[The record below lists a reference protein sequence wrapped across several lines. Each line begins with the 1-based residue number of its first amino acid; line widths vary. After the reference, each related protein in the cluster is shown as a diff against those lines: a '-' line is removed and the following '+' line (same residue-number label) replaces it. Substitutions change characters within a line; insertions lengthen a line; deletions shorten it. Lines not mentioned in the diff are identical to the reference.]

1 MSTRKGSSPGGSR
14 NKRPV
19 QENGILPAGARGER
33 RETLTQLNRIAENVP
48 GILYQ
53 FLRKKDGSYGCPFVS
68 DSVRAMGLDPRE
80 VMDETGRIFDLVHPE
95 DLPGMFSSIE
105 ESARGLADWR
115 WEGRL
120 VIDGKTAWY
129 RGASRPRRLKNGDI
143 LWDGLMLDVTDE
155 VRLQEKKREAEE
167 AFRNIVERTKE
178 GVYRSTPEGRFIMA
192 NEAFARMIGYDSP
205 GELMESVVHIGR
217 QVYVD
222 SADRE
227 ASIRKVLEEGHGEM
241 EIQIKCRDGKRKWVL
256 NSVRVIRDGEGRV
269 SFFEGIVKDI
279 SERKAV
285 EESLRRSQERYR
297 VLLENLPVVT
307 YSYLPAY
314 PIREL
319 IVGGWVEKLTG
330 YTEDELVGEP
340 SLLHDMMH
348 PQDREVLLGKFTSDV
363 RAASA
368 GERVYRILDR
378 RGVQKW
384 VRDCYRFDRD
394 ENGAV
399 VRVYGLLEDI
409 SLRRET
415 EEALREKE
423 EKLSIILAS
432 MNDMITVTDLRGG
445 VQFVTPSCEP
455 ISGYRPEELVGRD
468 CMEQVHPDD
477 RERLSGVVQ
486 RMREGEKMITRYRVR
501 HRDGR
506 YLWVDNSGVPIRD
519 RDGIVTGVV
528 SVHRDITEQV
538 RAEEA
543 LVESEA
549 SYRNIVEH
557 AVEGIFQTTSDGTF
571 ISANAALARMTGYGS
586 AKEMLEDVSSSVR
599 DFYADPADRVR
610 HLDLLETEGLAMNFE
625 FPARRKGGSVFWVSA
640 NTRAVKGP
648 DGTTAFYEGR
658 VEDITARKR
667 VEQELEAYKDN
678 LEKVMEQRTAEL
690 RDRERELRQKT
701 RYLEEANVALRVLLA
716 QREKDTREIQEAVLS
731 NVREFV
737 IPQVEKL
744 RLLLPDDGQRMFL
757 DVIGKNLETVVSP
770 YINILK
776 RMDERLTPQ
785 EIQVSNL
792 VRQGHSTK
800 TIAELMN
807 LSTRTVDC
815 HRANIRKKLGIHNR
829 KINLRV
835 RLSTLDS

>member
-1 MSTRKGSSPGGSR
+1 MSKRKGTSPRGSR
-14 NKRPV
+14 DRKPV
-19 QENGILPAGARGER
+19 RESGSLPAGFDGKHS
-33 RETLTQLNRIAENVP
+33 ETLKQLNRIAENVP

-95 DLPGMFSSIE
+95 DLPGMYSSIE
-105 ESARGLADWR
+105 ESARGFSDWR

-120 VIDGKTAWY
+120 VIGGKTAWY
-129 RGASRPRRLKNGDI
+129 RGASRPRKLKNGDI
-143 LWDGLMLDVTDE
+143 VWDGLMLDVTDE
-155 VRLQEKKREAEE
+155 VRLQEKTRKAEE

-178 GVYRSTPEGRFIMA
+178 GVYRSIPEGRYIMA
-192 NEAFARMIGYDSP
+192 NEAFARMLGYDSP
-205 GELMESVVHIGR
+205 GELMESVLDIGK

-222 SADRE
+222 SADRD
-227 ASIRKVLEEGHGEM
+227 ASIRKVLEKGHGEM
-241 EIQIKCRDGKRKWVL
+241 EIQIRCRDGRSRWVL
-256 NSVRVIRDGEGRV
+256 NSVRVVRDGEGRV

-285 EESLRRSQERYR
+285 EESLRRSEERCR
-297 VLLENLPVVT
+297 LLLDNLPVVT
-307 YSYLPAY
+307 YSYLPGHPA
-314 PIREL
+314 REL
-319 IVGGWVEKLTG
+319 FVGGWVETLTG
-330 YTEDELVGEP
+330 YTEEEFARDP
-340 SLLHDMMH
+340 SLVHDMMH
-348 PQDREVLLGKFTSDV
+348 PQDREELLGTFTSDLQG
-363 RAASA
+363 ASA

-378 RGVQKW
+378 RGVEKW

-394 ENGAV
+394 ENGKI
-399 VRVYGLLEDI
+399 VRVYGFLEDI
-409 SLRRET
+409 SLKRET

-423 EKLSIILAS
+423 EKLSIILS
-432 MNDMITVTDLRGG
+432 TMNDMIFVADLQGIFR
-445 VQFVTPSCEP
+445 FVTPSCES
-455 ISGYRPEELVGRD
+455 ISGYRPEDLVGRD
-468 CMEQVHPDD
+468 CMEHVHPDD
-477 RERLSGVVQ
+477 REGLSEVVQ

-506 YLWVDNSGVPIRD
+506 YFWVDNNGVTIRD
-519 RDGIVTGVV
+519 RDGVVTGII

-549 SYRNIVEH
+549 RYRNIVEH
-557 AVEGIFQTTSDGTF
+557 AVEGIFQTTPDGTF
-571 ISANAALARMTGYGS
+571 ISANAALARMAGYGS
-586 AKEMLEDVSSSVR
+586 AKEMLEDVTSSVT
-599 DFYADPADRVR
+599 DFYASPADRVR
-610 HLDLLETEGLAMNFE
+610 HLDFLEKEGLAINFE
-625 FPARRKGGSVFWVSA
+625 FPARRKDGSVFWVSA

-678 LEKVMEQRTAEL
+678 LEKVVEKRTAEL

-701 RYLEEANVALRVLLA
+701 RYLEEANVALRVILA
-716 QREKDTREIQEAVLS
+716 QREKDTREMQEAVLN

-737 IPQVEKL
+737 LPQVQKL
-744 RLLLPDDGQRMFL
+744 RLLLPDDGQRMCL
-757 DVIGKNLETVVSP
+757 EVIGKNLETVVSP
-770 YINILK
+770 YINIMK
-776 RMDERLTPQ
+776 RMDKRLTPQ

>member
-1 MSTRKGSSPGGSR
+1 
-14 NKRPV
+14 
-19 QENGILPAGARGER
+19 
-33 RETLTQLNRIAENVP
+33 
-48 GILYQ
+48 
-53 FLRKKDGSYGCPFVS
+53 
-68 DSVRAMGLDPRE
+68 
-80 VMDETGRIFDLVHPE
+80 
-95 DLPGMFSSIE
+95 
-105 ESARGLADWR
+105 
-115 WEGRL
+115 
-120 VIDGKTAWY
+120 
-129 RGASRPRRLKNGDI
+129 
-143 LWDGLMLDVTDE
+143 
-155 VRLQEKKREAEE
+155 E

-178 GVYRSTPEGRFIMA
+178 GVYRSIPEGRYIMA
-192 NEAFARMIGYDSP
+192 NEAFARMLGYDSP
-205 GELMESVVHIGR
+205 GELMESVLDIGK

-222 SADRE
+222 SADRD
-227 ASIRKVLEEGHGEM
+227 ASIRKVLEKGHGEM
-241 EIQIKCRDGKRKWVL
+241 EIQIRCRDGRSRWVL
-256 NSVRVIRDGEGRV
+256 NSVRVVRDGEGRV

-285 EESLRRSQERYR
+285 EESLRRSEERCR
-297 VLLENLPVVT
+297 LLLDNLPVVT
-307 YSYLPAY
+307 YSYLPGHPA
-314 PIREL
+314 REL
-319 IVGGWVEKLTG
+319 FVGGWVETLTG
-330 YTEDELVGEP
+330 YTEEEFARDP
-340 SLLHDMMH
+340 SLVHDMMH
-348 PQDREVLLGKFTSDV
+348 PQDREELLGTFTSDLQG
-363 RAASA
+363 ASA

-378 RGVQKW
+378 RGVEKW

-394 ENGAV
+394 EDGKI
-399 VRVYGLLEDI
+399 VRVYGFLEDI
-409 SLRRET
+409 SLKRET

-423 EKLSIILAS
+423 EKLSIILS
-432 MNDMITVTDLRGG
+432 TMNDMIFVADLQGIFR
-445 VQFVTPSCEP
+445 FVTPSCES
-455 ISGYRPEELVGRD
+455 ISGYRPEDLVGRD
-468 CMEQVHPDD
+468 CMEHVHPDD
-477 RERLSGVVQ
+477 REGLSEVVQ

-506 YLWVDNSGVPIRD
+506 YFWVDNNGVTIRD
-519 RDGIVTGVV
+519 RDGVVTGII

-549 SYRNIVEH
+549 RYRNIVEH
-557 AVEGIFQTTSDGTF
+557 AVEGIFQTTPDGTF
-571 ISANAALARMTGYGS
+571 ISANAALARMAGYGS
-586 AKEMLEDVSSSVR
+586 AKEMLEDVTSSVT
-599 DFYADPADRVR
+599 DFYASPADRVR
-610 HLDLLETEGLAMNFE
+610 HLDFLEKEGLAINFE
-625 FPARRKGGSVFWVSA
+625 FPARRKDGSVFWVSA

-678 LEKVMEQRTAEL
+678 LEKVVEKRTAEL

-701 RYLEEANVALRVLLA
+701 RYLEEANVALRVILA
-716 QREKDTREIQEAVLS
+716 QREKDTREMQEAVLN

-737 IPQVEKL
+737 LPQVQKL
-744 RLLLPDDGQRMFL
+744 RLLLPDDGQRMCL
-757 DVIGKNLETVVSP
+757 EVIGKNLETVVSP
-770 YINILK
+770 YINIMK
-776 RMDERLTPQ
+776 RMDKRLTPQ